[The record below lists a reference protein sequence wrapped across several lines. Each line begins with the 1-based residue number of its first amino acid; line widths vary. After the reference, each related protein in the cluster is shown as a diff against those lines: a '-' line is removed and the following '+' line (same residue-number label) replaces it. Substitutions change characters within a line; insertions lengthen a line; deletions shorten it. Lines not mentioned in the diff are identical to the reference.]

1 MKIRKLNENN
11 IDNFFKVIDSC
22 EGKIELISEDLRV
35 NLKSN
40 FAKYVSL
47 ANILFD
53 KENEE
58 IEILAY
64 NQEDVMRLMNFMMND
79 K

>member
-22 EGKIELISEDLRV
+22 EGKIELVSEDLRV

>member
-1 MKIRKLNENN
+1 MKIRKINENN
-11 IDNFFKVIDSC
+11 IEHFFKVIDSC
-22 EGKIELISEDLRV
+22 EGKIELVSEDLRI

-40 FAKYVSL
+40 FAKYFSL

-58 IEILAY
+58 NEILAY

>member
-11 IDNFFKVIDSC
+11 INNFFKVIDSC
-22 EGKIELISEDLRV
+22 EGKIELVSEDLRV